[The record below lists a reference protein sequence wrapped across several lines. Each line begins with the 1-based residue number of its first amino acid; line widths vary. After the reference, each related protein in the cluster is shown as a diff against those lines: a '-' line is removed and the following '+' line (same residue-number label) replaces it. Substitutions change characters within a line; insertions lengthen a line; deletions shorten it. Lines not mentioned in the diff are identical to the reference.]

1 MRIPDMYLERK
12 PSRSLRG
19 AGATDQAKGGQSSL
33 LRPGPQAPRA
43 TSAGCAESRG
53 QSAMGAAIEAI
64 GWIGFGFVIGLSV
77 IVLERL

>member
-1 MRIPDMYLERK
+1 MRIPDLYLERSA
-12 PSRSLRG
+12 PRSLRG

-43 TSAGCAESRG
+43 EVAQRVEGRG
-53 QSAMGAAIEAI
+53 QSAMGIAIRVI

>member
-1 MRIPDMYLERK
+1 MRIPDLYLERSA
-12 PSRSLRG
+12 PRSLRG

-64 GWIGFGFVIGLSV
+64 GWIGFGFAIGLAM
-77 IVLERL
+77 IALERL

>member
-1 MRIPDMYLERK
+1 MRIPDLYLERK
-12 PSRSLRG
+12 PSRSLRS
-19 AGATDQAKGGQSSL
+19 AGATEKAKGGPSSL

-64 GWIGFGFVIGLSV
+64 GWIGFGFAIGLSV